1 VLAVAAPVLFGMLGS
16 CSLIEKVSD
25 GQCASDGECAARGF
39 AGASCVANVCV
50 ASASDA
56 AAAADAASGP
66 WICLGNVAVP
76 DPPAGNVTLTF
87 PFWNAVND
95 APIPG
100 ITVVPCAKLDL
111 ACASPIAPQAVTGAD
126 GFFSL
131 QVPGGFDGFLQ
142 VGWSQSY
149 PTVVYINP
157 PLVNSKPLTDSDL
170 VTSAEF
176 SDVVAVAGNG
186 MMADPTLGHLFIGTN
201 DCNGVDAAGVHLDL
215 DHVAAGTVQTYLVG
229 GLPSSTATETD
240 SEASYVAI
248 NVPTGPLLVTAT
260 LLATG
265 QRIGVATGN
274 ISAGQFTYLTLAPS
288 P

>member
-1 VLAVAAPVLFGMLGS
+1 MLSALSS

-25 GQCASDGECAARGF
+25 DQCASDGDCLTRGF
-39 AGASCVANVCV
+39 AGSSCVANVCV

-56 AAAADAASGP
+56 GSDAAAIGP
-66 WICLGNVAVP
+66 WSCLGNVADP
-76 DPPAGNVTLTF
+76 DPPAGNVTLSF

-95 APIPG
+95 APIEG

-111 ACASPIAPQAVTGAD
+111 GCTAPLAPQTVTGAD
-126 GFFSL
+126 GFFST
-131 QVPGGFDGFLQ
+131 QVPGGFDGFLK
-142 VGWSQSY
+142 VGWSESY

-157 PLVNSKPLTDSDL
+157 PQVNSNVLTDSDL
-170 VTSAEF
+170 VTSTEF
-176 SDVVAVAGNG
+176 TEVVAVAGDG
-186 MMADPTLGHLFIGTN
+186 MAIDPTLGHLFIGTD
-201 DCNGVDAAGVHLDL
+201 DCMLNDAAGVHLDL
-215 DHVAAGTVQTYLVG
+215 DHVAPNTVQTYLVG

-240 SEASYVAI
+240 SDASYVAI
-248 NVPTGPLLVTAT
+248 NVPTGPIIVTAT
-260 LLATG
+260 LVATG